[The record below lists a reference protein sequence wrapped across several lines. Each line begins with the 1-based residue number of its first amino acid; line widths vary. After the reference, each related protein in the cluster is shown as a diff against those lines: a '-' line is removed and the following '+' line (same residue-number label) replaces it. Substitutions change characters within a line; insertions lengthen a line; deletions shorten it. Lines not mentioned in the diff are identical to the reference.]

1 MQRSKLLFI
10 TGKGGVGKTT
20 VSATLGQASAQS
32 GQRTLIVEVNDSQQV
47 PFLYQIKSESY
58 QFVELQPNLHSIS
71 LTAEL
76 AIEDYIVQQLRSRRL
91 YKLAFQNRF
100 IKPLLNGAPGLHNA
114 VQIGKIY
121 ELVCSGD
128 WDLIIVDAPATG
140 HGITMLDAA
149 RHMMELTQIGP
160 MYDANKDVEEIISD
174 RCNTAILLVCIPEQL
189 PTTECIELYHR
200 LPRQRQSAVF
210 GTLINQYD
218 PSLHA
223 QMPKEEPPLDS
234 TAGVLYFKY
243 HQQHQEAQR
252 LNQLPIPALTLP
264 FRLWTP
270 KETSQEAT
278 TVLFKLNA
286 HFQNAMQNGFN
297 HA

>member
-20 VSATLGQASAQS
+20 VSTMIGQAAAHR
-32 GQRTLIVEVNDSQQV
+32 GQKTLIVEVNGSLQV
-47 PFLYQIKSESY
+47 PFIYNSESKHYQITP
-58 QFVELQPNLHSIS
+58 LDHNLYSMS

-114 VQIGKIY
+114 VQIGKIF

-128 WDLIIVDAPATG
+128 WDLIVVDAPATG

-160 MYDANKDVEEIISD
+160 MYEANKEVEAVMTD
-174 RCNTAILLVCIPEQL
+174 PKHTAILLVCIPEQL
-189 PTTECIELYHR
+189 PVSECIELYHR
-200 LPRQRQSAVF
+200 LPTHRQKAVL
-210 GTLINQYD
+210 GTLINQFNSQIYAHL
-218 PSLHA
+218 PENL
-223 QMPKEEPPLDS
+223 PPANS
-234 TAGVLYFKY
+234 TAGQLHRH
-243 HQQHQEAQR
+243 HQSECDEAQR
-252 LNQLPIPALTLP
+252 LKSLPVSALSLP
-264 FRLWTP
+264 FQ
-270 KETSQEAT
+270 S
-278 TVLFKLNA
+278 FKAGQPSEQALEIVRHIDD
-286 HFQNAMQNGFN
+286 HFKSASTERQH